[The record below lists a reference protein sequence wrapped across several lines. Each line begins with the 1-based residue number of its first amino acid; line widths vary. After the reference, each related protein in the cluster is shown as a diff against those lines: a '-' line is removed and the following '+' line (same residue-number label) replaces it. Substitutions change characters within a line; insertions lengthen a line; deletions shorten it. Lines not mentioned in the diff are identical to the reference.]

1 MDTGVNPLKL
11 ICVVNDVRQGYS
23 LNGDQI
29 AGPIWTL
36 IHVYLLSFSSHQ
48 HPILELAIEIMIG
61 GWDAMFHKGHLA
73 TLKTER

>member
-1 MDTGVNPLKL
+1 MDTDVNPSKL

-29 AGPIWTL
+29 VGPIWTL
-36 IHVYLLSFSSHQ
+36 IHVYMLSLSSHQ
-48 HPILELAIEIMIG
+48 HPILELAIAIG

-73 TLKTER
+73 TLKTET